1 MVRLYPLT
9 YKNYYNRIAQ
19 KLPTIAD
26 YAAHI
31 CAGASYLPQIDF
43 DPKDGV
49 DTTQIIGT
57 GATPYL
63 GDVPDYVLITDTSGT
78 NIISRW
84 YVIEAKYNRKGQ
96 YKLTLHR
103 DFWADFREDLLNS
116 PAFIRK
122 GWVSKDDPAIFN
134 PEQMTF
140 NQIKTTENLI
150 KDGLGHGWIVGY
162 YARPTADKTITIYP
176 DNIVVE
182 GEYASIGD
190 FPVTEYTRVINKA
203 GTVIQSGSEVMNGA
217 KAKALVY
224 FIRTDYYL
232 GYMYEIAA
240 GNCWFSEVTQ
250 QTQYHTDYTSSEM
263 RSYLASYDS
272 EVQKNLQSI
281 YRTFEDEVVANG
293 TDLQS
298 YVGKY
303 YKINNKYYL
312 ASIERRG
319 YPADYS
325 STIIPID
332 NVKYPD
338 TYTAMNTALMNSG
351 MVTSTSSGDGLRI
364 YATEYLERLVLQEV
378 DLDTI
383 SLTIKT
389 TVKNLSDAPYCMWS
403 IPYGGPEYYDGVTK
417 YVSQQQALKWASA
430 IQEQLG
436 AANYD
441 VQLLPYCP
449 RRDFI
454 QTLTGGVQAFYVAG
468 GIGTADVDYTDI
480 KDNSQNVVAA
490 VIWSIT
496 STFSFENNYTINC
509 SSDDVEFKVDHETR
523 FIRLVS
529 PNYNGQYEM
538 TPEENDG
545 INGLIINCT
554 YKPYNPFIQVIPN
567 FKRMYGGNF
576 GDARG
581 LICAGDYS
589 IPQISDAWVN
599 YELQN
604 KNYQQ
609 SFNRNIQSLELRN
622 KYARTGDILN
632 AVTGTAAAGVGGA
645 TAGAVGGPVGAV
657 VGGVVGTVGGAV
669 TGAIDVGIAEDLRR
683 DNIDLAKDQYGY
695 RLGNIQAVPDSLTKV
710 SALNNCFKIFP
721 FVEIYEATDTEKQAL
736 RDKIKY
742 DGMSI
747 GRIGNIAQFR
757 VMNDLKMV
765 KGTFIRINGIEDDYH
780 VFRAINEEFERG
792 VFI

>member
-19 KLPTIAD
+19 KLPTISD

-31 CAGASYLPQIDF
+31 CTGATYLPSIDF

-57 GATPYL
+57 GAAPYN
-63 GDVPDYVLITDTSGT
+63 GDVPDYVLITDTTGT
-78 NIISRW
+78 TIISRW

-140 NQIKTTENLI
+140 NQIKTTESLI

-162 YARPTADKTITIYP
+162 CARPTGDKTITIYP

-182 GEYASIGD
+182 GEYATLAD
-190 FPVTEYTRVINKA
+190 FPVTDYTKVINKA
-203 GTVIQSGSEVMNGA
+203 GAVIQTGSEIMNGA
-217 KAKALVY
+217 KARALRY
-224 FIRTDYYL
+224 IIEIDQPLY
-232 GYMYEIAA
+232 GYPFEIAA
-240 GNCWFSEVTQ
+240 RNCWSEDVGYTQ
-250 QTQYHTDYTSSEM
+250 FQYSSSVLRPFLRDYF
-263 RSYLASYDS
+263 ASPDS
-272 EVQKNLQSI
+272 TIQQNLLSI
-281 YRTFEDEVVANG
+281 FRIFEDEVISNG
-293 TDLQS
+293 IDFES

-303 YKINNKYYL
+303 YKINNKYYS
-312 ASIERRG
+312 ASIERRSPSE
-319 YPADYS
+319 YSVIPIAS
-325 STIIPID
+325 ST
-332 NVKYPD
+332 YPNTYSAMD
-338 TYTAMNTALMNSG
+338 TAIM
-351 MVTSTSSGDGLRI
+351 SSGKVVSNSSGKGLSV
-364 YATEYLERLVLQEV
+364 YAVQYLERLVLQEV

-383 SLTIKT
+383 SLTIKS

-403 IPYGGPEYYDGVTK
+403 IPFGGPEYYNGVTK

-436 AANYD
+436 TANYD

-454 QTLTGGVQAFYVAG
+454 QTLMGGVQAFYVAG

-490 VIWSIT
+490 LIWSIT
-496 STFSFENNYTINC
+496 STFSFENSYTINC
-509 SSDDVEFKVDHETR
+509 SSDDLEFKVDHETR

-632 AVTGTAAAGVGGA
+632 AVTGTVGAGVNGA
-645 TAGAVGGPVGAV
+645 TAGAAAGPVGAI
-657 VGGVVGTVGGAV
+657 VGGVVGTAGGAI
-669 TGAIDVGIAEDLRR
+669 TGALDVNIAEDLRR
-683 DNIDLAKDQYGY
+683 DNIDLAKDQFGY

-721 FVEIYEATDTEKQAL
+721 FIEVYEATDIEKQAL
-736 RDKIKY
+736 RDKINY

-747 GRIGNIAQFR
+747 GRIGNIAEFR